1 VLDGA
6 RDPVYLGGD
15 CGLYSENFELGPGW
29 RAGNVGANK
38 RGPIALC
45 VISH

>member
-1 VLDGA
+1 MYSVSHVVLDGA

-29 RAGNVGANK
+29 RAET
-38 RGPIALC
+38 
-45 VISH
+45 